1 MCRSSSCVL
10 LPTLPPLWMF
20 FLLSICASFHR
31 GSQCDGGWWVP
42 LIGLS
47 WLPSRLA
54 CGPPLFHQAP
64 SPHPSTCI
72 VDGFKLDLYAR
83 ANLRRRSSPCRYLAG
98 TLSLSVLSPFSHSFS
113 KGQLSL
119 RRRLVW
125 QAVCSKIQS
134 SQKFIQSNHFSIIN
148 KE

>member
-1 MCRSSSCVL
+1 MWGGLGVQQGLGDFTALLQKSIVFAHLAFACRSSSCVL
-10 LPTLPPLWMF
+10 PPTLPPLWMF

-54 CGPPLFHQAP
+54 CVPPLFHQAP

-72 VDGFKLDLYAR
+72 VHGFKLDFYAR

-98 TLSLSVLSPFSHSFS
+98 TLSLSVLSPFSLSFS
-113 KGQLSL
+113 KGQ
-119 RRRLVW
+119 
-125 QAVCSKIQS
+125 
-134 SQKFIQSNHFSIIN
+134 
-148 KE
+148 